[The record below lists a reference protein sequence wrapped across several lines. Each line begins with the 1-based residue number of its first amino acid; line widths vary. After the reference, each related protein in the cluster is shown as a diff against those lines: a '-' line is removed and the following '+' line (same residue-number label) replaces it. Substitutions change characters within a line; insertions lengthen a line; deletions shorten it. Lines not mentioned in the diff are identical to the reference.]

1 MFPWIWCIFHMK
13 SGHIICNEKW
23 TVFHSLGFLCS
34 TVFLNHNVALFFANW
49 KAIPPTLLIPI
60 LFLSLCYRCFDSRI
74 LVNFS
79 PRGFIFNKH
88 TDIFEKANSH
98 WKLWRAFL
106 SWLSHLPQ
114 LKEAQHCHSCSE
126 PGRSYRPTTRPQRGN
141 RIVTHRESAMLTMQG
156 RAEAQVWTPLR
167 LSSIMKADRGR
178 REGCVLLAP

>member
-1 MFPWIWCIFHMK
+1 MYF
-13 SGHIICNEKW
+13 SYEKW
-23 TVFHSLGFLCS
+23 ISSFAMKNFVFHSLGFLGS
-34 TVFLNHNVALFFANW
+34 TEFLNHNVSHAPIWYCSNW
-49 KAIPPTLLIPI
+49 KAIPTTLLIPI

-98 WKLWRAFL
+98 WKLWRAFF

-114 LKEAQHCHSCSE
+114 LKEAQHCHSCSAT
-126 PGRSYRPTTRPQRGN
+126 GRSYRPTTRPQRGN

-167 LSSIMKADRGR
+167 LSSIMKAERGR

>member
-1 MFPWIWCIFHMK
+1 MKNELYFILLDFCAPLYSSTTMLLYFLQTEKQFHQHCWFP
-13 SGHIICNEKW
+13 SY
-23 TVFHSLGFLCS
+23 
-34 TVFLNHNVALFFANW
+34 
-49 KAIPPTLLIPI
+49 
-60 LFLSLCYRCFDSRI
+60 FLSLCYRCFDSCI

-98 WKLWRAFL
+98 WKLWRAFF

-114 LKEAQHCHSCSE
+114 LKEAQHCHSCSA